1 MRIGILDILGVPAR
15 RPAEVGYA
23 VMLTKQFAS
32 ITPQAVAVW
41 CRRQGHETF
50 YATYYGVGNIHR
62 QLPDDLDVL
71 FVSCYTQVSHLA
83 YAVAKIFRRGGTR
96 TVIGGPHAKAFP
108 VDCQRFFDV
117 VVNEC
122 DPELVTDIVE
132 GRVDP
137 GTRISARQPFEDVP
151 TVEERMPEIRASALY
166 WGRRALPLT
175 AVPMLA
181 SLGCPYRCDFCIDWN
196 STYRVL
202 PTERLAADLTFL
214 RRKLP
219 GTLMVFHDANFAVR
233 FDEIFDILEAQ
244 PPSGR
249 QPYIVES
256 SLTVLRGD
264 RLRRLRDTNCAMLAP
279 GVESWTNYSNK
290 AAVGRAA
297 GAEKVD
303 KVAEH
308 FTRLA
313 EHVPYLQANFMFG
326 LDTDAGDEPVELTK
340 RFMDRTPF
348 AWPTINIPVPFGG
361 TPLHDELATQ
371 GRILTSMPFSFYY
384 APYLV
389 TTLKNYDPLTYYEK
403 LIQLYAHAAAPEM
416 LRRRMRTTTRRSV
429 RWIHRARAAAFR
441 GDIESFRE
449 ILAMLRTD
457 AQFRAF
463 HEGRDTTLPE
473 YYHRLGD
480 RMLGRYASLLS
491 REERTPELAPAP
503 AS

>member
-1 MRIGILDILGVPAR
+1 
-15 RPAEVGYA
+15 VGYA

-41 CRRQGHETF
+41 CRRRGYETF
-50 YATYYGVGNIHR
+50 YATYYGVGDLHR

-83 YAVAKIFRRGGTR
+83 YAVAKIYRRGGTR

-117 VVNEC
+117 VVDEC
-122 DPELVTDIVE
+122 DPELVADIVE

-151 TVEERMPEIRASALY
+151 TVEERMPEIRASAMY
-166 WGRRALPLT
+166 WGRRTLPLT

-202 PTERLAADLTFL
+202 PTERLATDLEFL
-214 RRKLP
+214 RRTLP

-233 FDEIFDILEAQ
+233 FDEIFDVLEAQ
-244 PPSGR
+244 PPTGR

-279 GVESWTNYSNK
+279 GVESWTDYSNK
-290 AAVGRAA
+290 AAVGRAS
-297 GAEKVD
+297 GIEKVD

-361 TPLHDELATQ
+361 TPLHDELAAQ

-389 TTLKNYDPLTYYEK
+389 TTLKNYDPQTYYEK
-403 LIQLYAHAAAPEM
+403 LIQLYAHAAGPEM

-441 GDIESFRE
+441 ADIESFRG
-449 ILAMLRTD
+449 ILTMLRTD
-457 AQFRAF
+457 PQFRAF
-463 HEGRDTTLPE
+463 HEGHDTTLPE

-480 RMLGRYASLLS
+480 RMLGRYATLLS
-491 REERTPELAPAP
+491 RAERTPELAPARSNHS
-503 AS
+503 ATDESGSSS

>member
-1 MRIGILDILGVPAR
+1 M
-15 RPAEVGYA
+15 Y
-23 VMLTKQFAS
+23 
-32 ITPQAVAVW
+32 W
-41 CRRQGHETF
+41 
-50 YATYYGVGNIHR
+50 
-62 QLPDDLDVL
+62 
-71 FVSCYTQVSHLA
+71 
-83 YAVAKIFRRGGTR
+83 RGT
-96 TVIGGPHAKAFP
+96 
-108 VDCQRFFDV
+108 
-117 VVNEC
+117 
-122 DPELVTDIVE
+122 
-132 GRVDP
+132 
-137 GTRISARQPFEDVP
+137 
-151 TVEERMPEIRASALY
+151 
-166 WGRRALPLT
+166 ALPLT

-202 PTERLAADLTFL
+202 PTERLAADLEFL
-214 RRKLP
+214 RTKLP

-233 FDEIFDILEAQ
+233 FDEIFDVLEAQ
-244 PPSGR
+244 PTAGR

-279 GVESWTNYSNK
+279 GVESWTDYSNK

-297 GAEKVD
+297 GVEKVD

-361 TPLHDELATQ
+361 TPLHDELAAQ

-389 TTLKNYDPLTYYEK
+389 TTLKNYHPLTYYEK
-403 LIQLYAHAAAPEM
+403 LIQLYVHAAAPEM

-441 GDIESFRE
+441 ADIGSFRE
-449 ILAMLRTD
+449 ILSMLRTD
-457 AQFRAF
+457 SQFLAF
-463 HEGRDTTLPE
+463 HEGRDNALPE
-473 YYHRLGD
+473 YYRRLGD

-491 REERTPELAPAP
+491 EADRTPDLTPAR
-503 AS
+503 